1 MRFKITTIIG
11 EFSVFLSYSPSSD
24 DMILNRFTDVI
35 NKASMMHQLR
45 VLDKHPELSLEKDF
59 EKISKLVLDSL
70 DEGQV
75 EKSLYQTTVAGNG
88 AGQRVKLYLKK
99 MEIHVDKW

>member
-11 EFSVFLSYSPSSD
+11 EFSVFLSYSPSPD
-24 DMILNRFTDVI
+24 GMILNRFTDVI

-70 DEGQV
+70 DEGQI
-75 EKSLYQTTVAGNG
+75 EKSLYQTTVAANG
-88 AGQRVKLYLKK
+88 SGIRVKFSKRNK
-99 MEIHVDKW
+99 EIHLDRW